1 MQGLEM
7 ESVSSLKKGTKK
19 RVKRGPARNGLALA
33 LQGVPTTV
41 VCSPLQAAKPGAVEL
56 GVVLSVLVI
65 ALYLFGFYESMLAL
79 PDVHRQ
85 MPNWAG
91 HMGENFNLVRDE
103 WKDASAMAAAIG
115 ASDTSRDLTLKG
127 TQSSSSSKK
136 EKTSITTTKLQDVIH
151 QIPEAKWPISIRD
164 NDLDF
169 ETIIHPGDEKTE
181 MSVPKFWALP
191 VHNGGLMSRETALK
205 IGSCSEPDQHGNHA
219 RGDECPTTQRTIFLA
234 IASYRDF
241 ECRSTVESA
250 FKWAKHPERVRVAVV
265 DQIMDGEDVVCNEP
279 IEPCEDNPEQALCKY
294 KDRVDVYEMEA
305 QLSIG
310 PVFARH
316 IGNRMYRGEY
326 YITQSDAHVTFTKHW
341 DDDII
346 RQMESTH
353 DEMAVLS
360 TYLTDI
366 QGSIDAAGNSKRKT
380 RPIMCNTVYEGGAQ
394 GMHLRHGSQPERE
407 PVIHGSPQL
416 QPWWAAGYSFSR
428 GHFLVNV
435 RYDYLQPMIFQGE
448 EMSIGIRGFSIGYD
462 FYAPERSVCF
472 HHYAVGKNAKIRNKV
487 HHFWENDRTYSGT
500 GKKAMKRL
508 LGIVHMNPEI
518 DVSEWDHTDEELYG
532 LGGVRTP
539 EKFYELF
546 GIHVQKKTVEKHL
559 CKFVDTGT
567 NIMHDMFTPHLRK
580 DGMGIDYSDI
590 TYQFKDPSPGQK

>member
-1 MQGLEM
+1 MKGLEM
-7 ESVSSLKKGTKK
+7 EDQRSVSSVKKGTKK
-19 RVKRGPARNGLALA
+19 RVKRGTAKNGLGLALV
-33 LQGVPTTV
+33 GVPTTV
-41 VCSPLQAAKPGAVEL
+41 VCSPMQAAKPGAIEL
-56 GVVLSVLVI
+56 GVILSCLVI

-79 PDVHRQ
+79 PDVYRQ
-85 MPNWAG
+85 QPNWEE
-91 HMGENFNLVRDE
+91 HMGENFNLVHDE
-103 WKDASAMAAAIG
+103 WKDAAAVAT
-115 ASDTSRDLTLKG
+115 STDT
-127 TQSSSSSKK
+127 QNSSSNKK
-136 EKTSITTTKLQDVIH
+136 TTTISTTKDQDARREAGNAATV
-151 QIPEAKWPISIRD
+151 QVPAAKWPVSIRD

-181 MSVPKFWALP
+181 MSVPKFWSLP
-191 VHNGGLMSRETALK
+191 VHNGGLMSRETAMK
-205 IGSCSEPDQHGNHA
+205 IGSCSEPDENGNHA
-219 RGDECPTTQRTIFLA
+219 RGDSCPTTQRTIFLA

-346 RQMESTH
+346 RQMESTK

-366 QGSIDAAGNSKRKT
+366 QGSIDAAGNSKRHT

-407 PVIHGSPQL
+407 PSIHGTPQL

-508 LGIVHMNPEI
+508 LGIVRMNPEI
-518 DVSEWDHTDEELYG
+518 DVSEWDHTDEDLYG

-546 GIHVQKKTVEKHL
+546 GIHVRKKTVEKHL
-559 CKFVDTGT
+559 CKFVDTGKH
-567 NIMHDMFTPHLRK
+567 IMHDMFTPHLRK

-590 TYQFKDPSPGQK
+590 TYKFKDPG